1 MLYHYDRA
9 DGINCGPR
17 TLGESQD
24 ADLGRAPQSRQAP
37 LRHVTRGAGT
47 RSGVEQESL
56 ERVECG
62 KRHYLRS
69 DHLGR
74 IAEALD
80 VPADELLGIRDFKG
94 V

>member
-1 MLYHYDRA
+1 M
-9 DGINCGPR
+9 
-17 TLGESQD
+17 SQEEL
-24 ADLGRAPQSRQAP
+24 AA
-37 LRHVTRGAGT
+37 
-47 RSGVEQESL
+47 RSGVEQASL

-74 IAEALD
+74 LAEALD